1 MHFDAVFN
9 RQKTRTVTR
18 SLETHILWLNRKM
31 KFTKQFK
38 NYPKVHS
45 QTREDGH
52 TIAPEYATGI
62 MYAYYKMYYCYLTKR
77 LETEK

>member
-1 MHFDAVFN
+1 
-9 RQKTRTVTR
+9 
-18 SLETHILWLNRKM
+18 M